1 MNNSPTG
8 FRPANT
14 LALIAVIGLGLMC
27 VCEVLTFLVGVGQIA
42 DPARVIMF
50 GDEASSPWLLAQGFI
65 ALFQAPVYIATSVM
79 FLIWLFRIYK
89 NLDVLE
95 SQQNREFTP
104 GWAVGWWFVPFAN
117 LVKPFQ
123 VMREAWF
130 DSNPEIETE
139 QTFLSASLK
148 AAPSYLGFWWALW
161 IGSNIFS
168 SIAGQFSDL
177 NDPDDTPLLGFVF
190 ILASGLSIAAAI
202 ICIKM
207 VRDITTRQE
216 QRLANLQIKH
226 SYDPP
231 PPPTFVSS
239 TF

>member
-14 LALIAVIGLGLMC
+14 LALIACIGLGLMC

-139 QTFLSASLK
+139 
-148 AAPSYLGFWWALW
+148 
-161 IGSNIFS
+161 
-168 SIAGQFSDL
+168 
-177 NDPDDTPLLGFVF
+177 
-190 ILASGLSIAAAI
+190 
-202 ICIKM
+202 
-207 VRDITTRQE
+207 
-216 QRLANLQIKH
+216 
-226 SYDPP
+226 
-231 PPPTFVSS
+231 
-239 TF
+239 